1 MQKPK
6 KPQYDYEPMPEE
18 YIDFDEDGTLIDDE
32 INEDVLDNDV
42 ESLDEIQEKE
52 KEEYYDEDGYGG
64 GVEGIYNWDE
74 WNQVDRSRFHASIN
88 NKQIEEIWT

>member
-6 KPQYDYEPMPEE
+6 KTQYDYEPMPEE

-32 INEDVLDNDV
+32 VNEDVLDNDV
-42 ESLDEIQEKE
+42 ESLEEIQE

-74 WNQVDRSRFHASIN
+74 WN
-88 NKQIEEIWT
+88 